1 MNLYLRL
8 LTTWFRALFEKSIS
22 IQDGCEQWFR
32 VWPNDI
38 DAFLHMNNGR
48 YLQIMDVARF
58 RWLQLT
64 GALSVIRKKGWKVAL
79 GGNMTRYR
87 RSLGAFTKFRV
98 SSRLLCWDDRW
109 FFLEH
114 VFHTPDGRQVA
125 VGVSRAAFRDA
136 SGWVSTD
143 EVMAHVEP
151 GRNSGEMPAY
161 IRNWLDIEEDMY
173 LSAYS
178 ATETMNARIGAVIR
192 KYVGAEVR
200 QGARRPSASLRAR
213 TETNRAPAETAE
225 R

>member
-8 LTTWFRALFEKSIS
+8 LTTWFRTCFEQSIS
-22 IQDGCEQWFR
+22 TRDSCEQWFR

-79 GGNMTRYR
+79 GGNITRYR
-87 RSLGAFTKFRV
+87 KALGAFAKFRV
-98 SSRLLCWDDRW
+98 SSRLVCWDDRW
-109 FFLEH
+109 FYLEH
-114 VFHTPDGRQVA
+114 VFHAPDGRQVA
-125 VGVSRAAFRDA
+125 AGVSRAAFRDR

-151 GRNSGEMPAY
+151 GVDSAEMPAY
-161 IRNWLDIEEDMY
+161 LRNWLHVEEDMY
-173 LSAYS
+173 ASAYG
-178 ATETMNARIGAVIR
+178 AAEIMNNR
-192 KYVGAEVR
+192 VGAGVIKDYAGE
-200 QGARRPSASLRAR
+200 
-213 TETNRAPAETAE
+213 
-225 R
+225 